1 MTSIIGVRFTKVGRL
16 YHFDAGD
23 EKDLQSGDFVLVE
36 TSRGIQIGQTI
47 GFIDTPPLP
56 PKGVWKQIMRKASA
70 QDLIIREKNKTEQI
84 KLMVRLREIA
94 REKNLHMAKIVD
106 VDMSFDQKKLTIIYS
121 TEQEEDVDLAPVI
134 RKFRQEHTKYA
145 VDISRTGPRDAA
157 KMIGGIGPC
166 GVVERCCSRFLS
178 EFSPISIKMAKNQGI
193 SLDPAEITGM
203 CGRLRCCLV
212 YENQAYVDGLKGM
225 PKMRKI
231 VDTPM
236 GKGKVIDRDPLRGKV
251 TLVLMSEGTYHTF
264 ESHELHW
271 EGKKVEIPV
280 ILPEEN
286 DNKFEQ
292 NNETEE
298 K

>member
-1 MTSIIGVRFTKVGRL
+1 MSSIIGVRFTKVGRL

-23 EKDLQSGDFVLVE
+23 ETDLTSGDFVLVE
-36 TSRGIQIGQTI
+36 TSRGIQIGKTI
-47 GFIDTPPLP
+47 GFIENPPHP
-56 PKGVWKQIMRKASA
+56 PKGVWKQIMRKATS
-70 QDLIIREKNKTEQI
+70 QDLLVHEKNKLDQI
-84 KLMVRLREIA
+84 SYLVRMREILHD
-94 REKNLHMAKIVD
+94 KNLHAAKIVD
-106 VDMSFDQKKLTIIYS
+106 VDMSFDRKKITVIYT
-121 TEQEEDVDLAPVI
+121 TEQEDDVDLSPVI
-134 RKFRQEHTKYA
+134 RKFRQENTKFS

-212 YENQAYVDGLKGM
+212 YENDAYVEGLKNM

-231 VDTPM
+231 VTTPL

-251 TLVLMSEGTYHTF
+251 TTVLLSEGTYHSF
-264 ESHELHW
+264 EPDELTW
-271 EGKKVEIPV
+271 EGKRTIPT
-280 ILPEEN
+280 PTSN
-286 DNKFEQ
+286 EQ
-292 NNETEE
+292 D
-298 K
+298 KQK